1 MRHSGNFGSSTSSS
15 SIGSSSPGSGAG
27 SSAGTGKLTG
37 ADQRR
42 LEVLRAIV
50 EDFVTT
56 SEPVGSNSLISR
68 HQLGVSS
75 ATIRNDMAMLEELGY
90 IEQPHTSAGRV
101 PTDKGYRLFVDQ
113 LVEVRPLSAAQR
125 RAIDS
130 FLGTAVDLDDV
141 MVSTVRLLSQLT
153 RQVAVVQYPSLTRSS
168 VQHVEL
174 VELGLGRLLL
184 VMIAETGRVEQR
196 VVMIPALSSEDISSI
211 RAELNQ
217 RVAGHAFV
225 DVSHNVQDLGTRF
238 SGPARAAV
246 AAIVATLLETVVER
260 SEERVMVGG
269 TRNLARAGGEFSR
282 DLEPILSALEEQMVL
297 LQLLSEQTEST
308 AHELAVTIGHENAE
322 LSLAS
327 ASVVTAG
334 YGNDGHEVARLGIV
348 GPTRMDYPG
357 TMTAVRAVARYV
369 GRLIHGAKD

>member
-1 MRHSGNFGSSTSSS
+1 MSHESL
-15 SIGSSSPGSGAG
+15 
-27 SSAGTGKLTG
+27 SAAKPVRG

-56 SEPVGSNSLISR
+56 SEPVGSNALVSR
-68 HQLGVSS
+68 HELGVSS
-75 ATIRNDMAMLEELGY
+75 ATIRNDMAALEEAGY

-113 LVEVRPLSAAQR
+113 LAEVRPLSSAQR

-141 MVSTVRLLSQLT
+141 MASTVRLLSQLT

-174 VELGLGRLLL
+174 VELGPGRLLL

-196 VVMIPALSSEDISSI
+196 VVMVPELGSDAIAVMRD
-211 RAELNQ
+211 ELNQ
-217 RVAGHAFV
+217 RVAGHSFS
-225 DVSHNVQDLGTRF
+225 DVSRNVQDLAVRF
-238 SGPARAAV
+238 TGPARAATTAV
-246 AAIVATLLETVVER
+246 VATLLETVVER
-260 SEERVMVGG
+260 QEERVMVGG
-269 TRNLARAGGEFSR
+269 TVNLARAGGEFAQ

-297 LQLLSEQTEST
+297 LRLLSEQADPVSQD
-308 AHELAVTIGHENAE
+308 LAVTIGHENSE

-327 ASVVTAG
+327 TSVVTAG
-334 YGNDGHEVARLGIV
+334 YGTEGNEVARLGIV

-357 TMTAVRAVARYV
+357 TMSAVRAVARYV
-369 GRLIHGAKD
+369 GRLMPGA

>member
-1 MRHSGNFGSSTSSS
+1 MSQD
-15 SIGSSSPGSGAG
+15 SSPGSTA
-27 SSAGTGKLTG
+27 ARG

-56 SEPVGSNSLISR
+56 SEPVGSNALVSR
-68 HQLGVSS
+68 HELGVSS
-75 ATIRNDMAMLEELGY
+75 ATIRNDMAALEDAGY

-113 LVEVRPLSAAQR
+113 LAEVRPLNTAQR

-130 FLGTAVDLDDV
+130 FLGSAVDLDDV
-141 MVSTVRLLSQLT
+141 MASTVRLLSQLT
-153 RQVAVVQYPSLTRSS
+153 RQFAVVQYPSLTRSS

-174 VELGLGRLLL
+174 VELGPGRMLL

-196 VVMIPALSSEDISSI
+196 VVMVPEIGPDDVAVI
-211 RAELNQ
+211 RDELNQ
-217 RVAGHAFV
+217 RVAGHSFT
-225 DVSHNVQDLGTRF
+225 DVSQNVQDLGHRF

-260 SEERVMVGG
+260 QEERVMVGG
-269 TRNLARAGGEFSR
+269 TVNLARAGGAFAQ

-297 LQLLSEQTEST
+297 LHLLSEQTGPPT
-308 AHELAVTIGHENAE
+308 DDLAVTIGHENSQ
-322 LSLAS
+322 LSLTS
-327 ASVVTAG
+327 TSVVTAG
-334 YGNDGHEVARLGIV
+334 YGAEGNEVARLGIV

-357 TMTAVRAVARYV
+357 TMSAVRTVARYV
-369 GRLIHGAKD
+369 GRLIHGS